1 VLKPLSIKGWKL
13 YCLFIRNYMVYIT
26 RAMEL
31 AVRFKRNFE
40 EAIGITVSIGVAHSE
55 ELDVNEGKGGIDEL
69 IKLAD
74 KRMYQAKLQGKNQVC

>member
-1 VLKPLSIKGWKL
+1 
-13 YCLFIRNYMVYIT
+13 
-26 RAMEL
+26 MEL

-40 EAIGITVSIGVAHSE
+40 ETIGITVSIVVAHSE

-74 KRMYQAKLQGKNQVC
+74 ERMYQA